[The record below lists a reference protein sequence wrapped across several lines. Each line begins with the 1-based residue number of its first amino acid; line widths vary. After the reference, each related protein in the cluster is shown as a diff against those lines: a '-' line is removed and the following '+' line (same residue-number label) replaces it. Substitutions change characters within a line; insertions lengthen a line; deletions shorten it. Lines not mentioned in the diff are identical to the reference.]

1 MYHYVYRITCLYP
14 TIQQKYYYGMRS
26 SIVPPTQD
34 STYWSSSTL
43 VKQYIQEYGQKWFT
57 KKIIAIYPTR
67 EEALEHEIYLHKYF
81 DVAHHPAFM
90 NQANQTSTKF
100 TYIHTK
106 PFSQD
111 HRVSL
116 QQAHRRPEARTR
128 FRKRMLRVCTCP
140 HCGLSGS
147 RASLIQWHFDAC
159 PQNPNRVIRP
169 IPKQLI
175 ERHKTIHIFAS
186 HPGVC
191 PYCQIQSTWLNLQST
206 HFDYCPKNPN
216 QKKRML
222 PKLECPYCGKIG
234 RGNAM
239 YQWHFDQCMKNP
251 NRSSTPVHRRAIRI
265 CLYCGKQGSGGAM
278 DRWHFEKCRYK
289 PSNDKPIE

>member
-1 MYHYVYRITCLYP
+1 MYHYTYRITCLYP
-14 TIQQKYYYGMRS
+14 TIQQKYYYEMRS

-34 STYWSSSTL
+34 STYWSSNTL

-116 QQAHRRPEARTR
+116 QQAHRRPQARTR

-147 RASLIQWHFDAC
+147 GASLIQWHFDAC

-175 ERHKTIHIFAS
+175 EHHKTIHIFAS
-186 HPGVC
+186 RPGVC

-216 QKKRML
+216 QKKRIL
-222 PKLECPYCGKIG
+222 PKLKCPYCGK
-234 RGNAM
+234 
-239 YQWHFDQCMKNP
+239 
-251 NRSSTPVHRRAIRI
+251 
-265 CLYCGKQGSGGAM
+265 QGAGGAM
-278 DRWHFEKCRYK
+278 DRWHFEKCRHK
-289 PSNDKPIE
+289 PSNDNDKPIE

>member
-1 MYHYVYRITCLYP
+1 M
-14 TIQQKYYYGMRS
+14 
-26 SIVPPTQD
+26 PPTQD
-34 STYWSSSTL
+34 SEYWSSSTL

-106 PFSQD
+106 SFSQD
-111 HRVSL
+111 HLISL

-128 FRKRMLRVCTCP
+128 FRRRMLRVCICP

-147 RASLIQWHFDAC
+147 RVSLIQ
-159 PQNPNRVIRP
+159 
-169 IPKQLI
+169 
-175 ERHKTIHIFAS
+175 RHKTIQSIAS
-186 HPGVC
+186 RACIC
-191 PYCQIQSTWLNLQST
+191 PYCNKKGTWLNMQST
-206 HFDYCPKNPN
+206 HFEFYPTNPN
-216 QKKRML
+216 RKYWKL
-222 PKLECPYCGKIG
+222 FILECPYCGKTG

-251 NRSSTPVHRRAIRI
+251 NKYPTLVHHRPIRI
-265 CLYCGKQGSGGAM
+265 CPYCGKQGSGGAM
-278 DRWHFEKCRYK
+278 DRCHFEKCRHK
-289 PSNDKPIE
+289 PSNDKPVNVLA